1 SRSTPSL
8 RNASAGE
15 VPARRR
21 AHGTSRCM
29 IAASERLVQI
39 SADLMATLTSGF
51 GGMMEK
57 PMKYDLVPCDGTSG
71 ARGAGAHAISIAV
84 TTVAGVRADLIINEY
99 VFRQWSGMT
108 KGSVCPIV
116 PLLVGRHWAKYGL
129 ASQESRR
136 GAYNTTASGP
146 A

>member
-1 SRSTPSL
+1 
-8 RNASAGE
+8 
-15 VPARRR
+15 
-21 AHGTSRCM
+21 M

-51 GGMMEK
+51 GGMIEK

-84 TTVAGVRADLIINEY
+84 TTVAGVRADLITNEY
-99 VFRQWSGMT
+99 LFQWSSGMT
-108 KGSVCPIV
+108 KGVSVPIV
-116 PLLVGRHWAKYGL
+116 PLLVGRRWAKYGP
-129 ASQESRR
+129 ASQESRH
-136 GAYNTTASGP
+136 GAYSTSASGP